1 MMGPGAIA
9 TSAFFSVRQGLI
21 VAGTFGG
28 LCERNDPPP
37 PAPKKDR
44 PRAS

>member
-9 TSAFFSVRQGLI
+9 TSAFFSVRQCLI

-28 LCERNDPPP
+28 VCERNNPP